1 MFVYGT
7 TDTDYVNEVS
17 SLIEIQESAI
27 SNGDALSVEENG
39 TVAVEMANALGM
51 DYTDDKSASLIIGQE
66 LAGYDIAII
75 SEEDDSTIEEKY
87 SELSNVESCNISE
100 YNIIDITDSTGTEL
114 VTMEDIQS
122 YSGPSSEYSIVN
134 SYNTNIKVTVTNI
147 EKDGYVLVDNSQFN
161 EWIDK
166 SKLCTEQE
174 YIKSLQGTALID
186 ISNPDTSYSGKSV
199 ALTQSDRDLLE
210 RLVMGEAGNQGYIGA
225 ALVAQAIRDTMYYR
239 NVNSVQAV
247 RDMYKYSGSISKTPN
262 QDVLDAV
269 SYIFDEG
276 GYAVR
281 HKVYYFYAPGAV
293 RSSWHESQCFVIEYK
308 GHRFFST
315 W

>member
-1 MFVYGT
+1 M
-7 TDTDYVNEVS
+7 NEVS

-66 LAGYDIAII
+66 LAWYDIAII

-87 SELSNVESCNISE
+87 SELSSVESCNISE
-100 YNIIDITDSTGTEL
+100 YNIIDVTNSTGTEL

-247 RDMYKYSGSISKTPN
+247 RDMYKYSGSISKAPN

-281 HKVYYFYAPGAV
+281 HKVYYFYAPKAV